1 MPLSKLSFYTKL
13 LENFFFEM
21 QNLKSG
27 IIAAASVALSSKL
40 INRRDNRIKAKSNGQ
55 LIYIEK
61 ENFSSSENFNDRK
74 NLSNA
79 TFQPG
84 RRAKDSNRT
93 KGFLVRQ
100 HLTTLHGQTSSLIEL
115 AVLAKGMFQFIRLLK
130 TI

>member
-1 MPLSKLSFYTKL
+1 
-13 LENFFFEM
+13 M

-115 AVLAKGMFQFIRLLK
+115 VVLAKGMFQFIRLLK